1 MSVGEPF
8 DIEAID
14 NSDPVPRRTWKEIAT
29 ETVFVLPNVVKLLA
43 RLLRDPR
50 VPMRRKLVVGVVA
63 GYIASPVDLIPDFL
77 VGIGKLDDLII
88 ASIAIDYL
96 MRGADEAIVRE
107 HWDGSVDA
115 LDLVRSVFEW
125 AAEILPESLRRLM
138 P

>member
-1 MSVGEPF
+1 MSGDPPTE
-8 DIEAID
+8 ITAID
-14 NSDPVPRRTWKEIAT
+14 TSDPVPARTWKEIAA
-29 ETVFVLPNVVKLLA
+29 EAVFVLPNVAKLLA

-107 HWDGSVDA
+107 HWDGSIDA

-125 AAEILPESLRRLM
+125 TAEILPDSLRRIM

>member
-1 MSVGEPF
+1 MSDDTRAE
-8 DIEAID
+8 IAAID
-14 NSDPVPRRTWKEIAT
+14 TSDPVPPRTWKEIAA
-29 ETVFVLPNVVKLLA
+29 EAVFVLPNVAKLLA
-43 RLLRDPR
+43 RLLKDPR
-50 VPMRRKLVVGVVA
+50 VPLRRKLVVGMVA

-107 HWDGSVDA
+107 HWDGSIDA

-125 AAEILPESLRRLM
+125 AAEILPDSLRRLM